1 MKNDDEMYQ
10 SVLSRRENY
19 HKKKEKR
26 IRTIRR
32 TVPVLA
38 CFCFTIVFGLK
49 FWDNLA
55 NLHHFPIQPD
65 IVDEPMIE
73 NSESTTAA
81 DTTEISSIAQGN
93 KNDSATTAA
102 SPDHTENGGTPATDT
117 AQTITTVV
125 AVDNGDY
132 DNGQE
137 SIDNGETDTP
147 SVSTPVGDTDP
158 ITPPQ
163 TTVPIIQIQPITE
176 IQTISPIQTTA
187 EAPKTTAAVS
197 EPITIA
203 TTKPPEIVQE
213 PIDPP
218 AQEPIDPPVYDPVA
232 PPAQPISFD
241 NIETAAYAIRNND
254 VSSYPEQ
261 AQDVYLK
268 MFERIRND
276 NFLYQASCSE
286 LISLKE
292 DFGICLFPYAAYE
305 DMGIGHYV
313 TYKGKIYHV
322 TFYYTD
328 PYVIS
333 ETDSIGDYLQKR
345 MGRRSDKE
353 IIIQNQKFS
362 ESITGDG
369 RIYASSFIDADH
381 YYDIVTSAPEDELM
395 KFLSIFSYEK
405 IPL

>member
-38 CFCFTIVFGLK
+38 CLCFTIVFGLR
-49 FWDNLA
+49 FWDDLA
-55 NLHHFPIQPD
+55 DLRHFPIQPD

-73 NSESTTAA
+73 NSESNTAA
-81 DTTEISSIAQGN
+81 DTTEISSTAQGN
-93 KNDSATTAA
+93 KNDSSTTTI
-102 SPDHTENGGTPATDT
+102 SPNHTETDETAATDT

-125 AVDNGDY
+125 AVDNGDH

-137 SIDNGETDTP
+137 IIDNGE
-147 SVSTPVGDTDP
+147 TDP

-163 TTVPIIQIQPITE
+163 TTVPIIQTQPITE

-218 AQEPIDPPVYDPVA
+218 VYDPVA

-261 AQDVYLK
+261 TQDVYLR

-276 NFLYQASCSE
+276 NFAYQASCNE
-286 LISLKE
+286 LISLRE
-292 DFGICLFPYAAYE
+292 DLGICLFTYAAYE

-333 ETDSIGDYLQKR
+333 ETDSIGDYLKKR

-353 IIIQNQKFS
+353 IIIQNQKVS
-362 ESITGDG
+362 EFITGDG
-369 RIYASSFIDADH
+369 SIYASSFIDADH

-395 KFLSIFSYEK
+395 EFLSIFSYEK

>member
-1 MKNDDEMYQ
+1 MIVKNDDEMYR
-10 SVLSRRENY
+10 SVLSRREEY
-19 HKKKEKR
+19 RKKKEKR

-38 CFCFTIVFGLK
+38 CFCFTVLFGLR
-49 FWDNLA
+49 FWDDLA
-55 NLHHFPIQPD
+55 KLPRLPIQPD

-73 NSESTTAA
+73 SPESTTAA
-81 DTTEISSIAQGN
+81 DTTESSSTDQATIANAVSTTIPTQNSETDMVAATGIPQTQTV
-93 KNDSATTAA
+93 TTAV
-102 SPDHTENGGTPATDT
+102 SDEESGRETENE
-117 AQTITTVV
+117 TIEHKETQAPVV
-125 AVDNGDY
+125 
-132 DNGQE
+132 
-137 SIDNGETDTP
+137 ETK
-147 SVSTPVGDTDP
+147 PV
-158 ITPPQ
+158 IEVQ
-163 TTVPIIQIQPITE
+163 TT
-176 IQTISPIQTTA
+176 SPVQ
-187 EAPKTTAAVS
+187 TTAAVS
-197 EPITIA
+197 EPITTA
-203 TTKPPEIVQE
+203 TPKPPDIDPSPVDPPIPPITTTEPGEAPPIVQE
-213 PIDPP
+213 PIDPD
-218 AQEPIDPPVYDPVA
+218 DPPVYEPSA
-232 PPAQPISFD
+232 PPVQPISFD
-241 NIETAAYAIRNND
+241 DIATAAYAIRNND

-261 AQDVYLK
+261 SQGVYLS

-313 TYKGKIYHV
+313 TYKGKLYHV

-333 ETDSIGDYLQKR
+333 ETDSIGDYLKKR
-345 MGRRSDKE
+345 MGRRSDKD

-369 RIYASSFIDADH
+369 IIYASSFIDADH
-381 YYDIVTSAPEDELM
+381 YFDIITSAPEDEM
-395 KFLSIFSYEK
+395 REFLSIFSYEK